1 MAERLL
7 CKQIVVGSIPAAS
20 TKRQTLTTGSAGFHG
35 QRLTGDKSPR
45 QEIDVSWPEALR
57 QRRSRKQQ
65 FILGR
70 EARNSAF
77 ISPESREAFRRDR
90 LRRAAG
96 AERAPLAKGG
106 GGRGCVR
113 PGPGRLSTAAVSNER
128 AKESSA
134 TDGCLGNARRRRTRQ
149 SAKIAAEP
157 TRGDE
162 AAASEW
168 GNPPA
173 DAGIGFKPR
182 RTRRTEPSQ

>member
-1 MAERLL
+1 ML
-7 CKQIVVGSIPAAS
+7 
-20 TKRQTLTTGSAGFHG
+20 
-35 QRLTGDKSPR
+35 
-45 QEIDVSWPEALR
+45 
-57 QRRSRKQQ
+57 
-65 FILGR
+65 
-70 EARNSAF
+70 
-77 ISPESREAFRRDR
+77 
-90 LRRAAG
+90 
-96 AERAPLAKGG
+96 
-106 GGRGCVR
+106 R

-173 DAGIGFKPR
+173 YAGIGFKPR

>member
-20 TKRQTLTTGSAGFHG
+20 TTAPNVDDGIRW
-35 QRLTGDKSPR
+35 
-45 QEIDVSWPEALR
+45 ISWPAFNGGQVAPPRNLMFLGLKLLDNEEAE
-57 QRRSRKQQ
+57 SSSSFWAK
-65 FILGR
+65 
-70 EARNSAF
+70 ARNSAF

-106 GGRGCVR
+106 AARRCVR
-113 PGPGRLSTAAVSNER
+113 PGPGRKSTAAVSNER

-173 DAGIGFKPR
+173 QAGIGNMPR